1 VAGMN
6 FQMALPEVDHIHY
19 IGRVTQPVLMINGQ
33 YDYFFPVE
41 TAQRPMFD
49 LLGTPEEH
57 KRWQVYPG
65 THSAPRSEIVKE
77 TLAWLDR
84 YLGPVQ

>member
-1 VAGMN
+1 MS
-6 FQMALPEVDHIHY
+6 FQLALPEVDTINY
-19 IGRVTQPVLMINGQ
+19 IGRVRQPVLMINGQ

-41 TAQRPMFD
+41 TSQRPMFE
-49 LLGTPEEH
+49 LFGTPPEDKEW
-57 KRWQVYPG
+57 KIYPG
-65 THSAPRSEIVKE
+65 THSAPTAEVIKE